1 MKYFLTQSCHFYC
14 LSFKKIF
21 KKNLP
26 LTYSSN
32 SLKKIS
38 YQLRANWIGLW
49 FYSLQKPGSVPKYG
63 VICSALPS
71 VLKQHH
77 CPENSE
83 DLMLLHR
90 TTSSPNV
97 FHFLRPVYAPIVAR
111 VHAKRYYGNIAY
123 AHIASSKCNSLG
135 NRSMSFYYFL

>member
-1 MKYFLTQSCHFYC
+1 MIILNTLIQNNTENFWSIFSHNPAVFIVCH
-14 LSFKKIF
+14 LNGSKK
-21 KKNLP
+21 LP

-38 YQLRANWIGLW
+38 YRLRANWIGLW

-77 CPENSE
+77 CPGNSE
-83 DLMLLHR
+83 DLLLLHR
-90 TTSSPNV
+90 TRSSRYV
-97 FHFLRPVYAPIVAR
+97 FH
-111 VHAKRYYGNIAY
+111 
-123 AHIASSKCNSLG
+123 SKTRTWTNCCHSPWKKILWTYSLHPY
-135 NRSMSFYYFL
+135 SLDFKM